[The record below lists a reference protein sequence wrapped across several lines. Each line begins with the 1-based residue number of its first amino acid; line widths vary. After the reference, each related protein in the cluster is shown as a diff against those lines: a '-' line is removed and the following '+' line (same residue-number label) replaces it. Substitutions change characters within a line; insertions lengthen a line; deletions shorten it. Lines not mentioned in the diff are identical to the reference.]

1 MGLSG
6 RLRSLLDTTSV
17 DSPELQM
24 LPITK
29 QSLLGDFKKMCGL
42 YRTVGFHRSVSTQ
55 QFFERCTVTNAGD
68 WGLRPSFAFP
78 GGSDRFNADF

>member
-1 MGLSG
+1 M
-6 RLRSLLDTTSV
+6 
-17 DSPELQM
+17 DSPELQT

-29 QSLLGDFKKMCGL
+29 QSLLGDFKKMYGL
-42 YRTVGFHRSVSTQ
+42 YRTGGCHRSVPTQ
-55 QFFERCTVTNAGD
+55 QFFKRCTVTNAGD

>member
-17 DSPELQM
+17 DSPELQE

-29 QSLLGDFKKMCGL
+29 QSLLGDSKKCEASNVPLME
-42 YRTVGFHRSVSTQ
+42 TPHSS
-55 QFFERCTVTNAGD
+55 
-68 WGLRPSFAFP
+68 RPHGKEFQWQNVVLHA
-78 GGSDRFNADF
+78 

>member
-1 MGLSG
+1 
-6 RLRSLLDTTSV
+6 V
-17 DSPELQM
+17 DSPELQT

-29 QSLLGDFKKMCGL
+29 QSLLGDFKKCVACIEPVVAIAGL
-42 YRTVGFHRSVSTQ
+42 FTTQ
-55 QFFERCTVTNAGD
+55 QFFKRCTVTNAGD